1 MKLQTYPP
9 GYDTGEEQVTLS
21 DLQSHARTL
30 LAVVERM
37 EHESG
42 CYSHKHCGVAGCN
55 HPPWAGFH
63 HMQKPTYMHEF
74 EPGKCTCRIS
84 ELRRGLEVSNIFAE
98 RHN

>member
-30 LAVVERM
+30 LAVAEGL

-55 HPPWAGFH
+55 HPPWGH
-63 HMQKPTYMHEF
+63 EYKPPPRPRGGMNHE
-74 EPGKCTCRIS
+74 
-84 ELRRGLEVSNIFAE
+84 
-98 RHN
+98 